1 MTTEAGVSDATTE
14 TNHFRGLSRYVRLA
28 SMGGLRR
35 LITVGSSSARR
46 YGTFRRRYLI
56 AASIGAVLLFALASV
71 TARVFVWPDLQPLPE
86 HADAIIE
93 LGGPRMLNRD
103 RVALELAREHRAP
116 VLVQSTTGSDTDCLP
131 PAGGVRVMCFEA
143 DPRTTR
149 GEARWIAAVA
159 AQRHWDSI
167 ILVTTPDQAWRAR
180 LRVSQCFP
188 GKVYNATAPLRWHDW
203 FRQIPYQWAASIKA
217 LTVERTC

>member
-1 MTTEAGVSDATTE
+1 M
-14 TNHFRGLSRYVRLA
+14 
-28 SMGGLRR
+28 
-35 LITVGSSSARR
+35 ITVGSSSARR

-86 HADAIIE
+86 QADAIIE

-116 VLVQSTTGSDTDCLP
+116 VLVQSTP
-131 PAGGVRVMCFEA
+131 RVTPTACRRWRRTRHVLRGRSA
-143 DPRTTR
+143 DDPRR
-149 GEARWIAAVA
+149 GPLDRGHR

-167 ILVTTPDQAWRAR
+167 ILVATPDQAWRAR

-203 FRQIPYQWAASIKA
+203 FRQIPYQWVASVKA